1 LDWRSVH
8 GNETRTSAT
17 ACLQSADYEGE
28 ELEGTFYEQELQK
41 VNKSDSDYYRVE
53 KVLRSRMRNKRKE
66 YYVKWLRYPDKF
78 NSWVPAE
85 SVKDLK

>member
-1 LDWRSVH
+1 MVY
-8 GNETRTSAT
+8 NMPVYKI
-17 ACLQSADYEGE
+17 ADYDCE
-28 ELEGTFYEQELQK
+28 ELEGTFYEQDLQK

-53 KVLRSRMRNKRKE
+53 KVIRSHMHNKRKE
-66 YYVKWLRYPDKF
+66 YFVKCLGNPDKF